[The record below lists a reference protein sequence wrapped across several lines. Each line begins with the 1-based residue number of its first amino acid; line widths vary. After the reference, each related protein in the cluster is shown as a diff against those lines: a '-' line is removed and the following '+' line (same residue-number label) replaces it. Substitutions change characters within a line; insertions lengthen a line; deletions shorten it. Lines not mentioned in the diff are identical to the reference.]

1 VLEGDG
7 EAVTINLLPVLGA
20 ALHEVQDAGII
31 PGRIT
36 LPDLE
41 RGGDPSEQIAALEAL
56 TGRDLPASLGQ
67 FTIYRGDDVSDAGP
81 TIAAARDALAL
92 FRKATVAVVIVT
104 VLLTVGAVLLGVRKR
119 RTLLQLAVGFSSTM
133 ILSAWLIDEVQQR
146 LPALV
151 EPEARDA
158 ARRIFRDFTY
168 GLLQF
173 TRTVAIVGLV
183 VAGALWLTRR
193 EAAQSAIAAVGDA
206 GRALRR
212 RPDAARVAILAAA
225 LVALF
230 LFGLSWLGVIITG
243 TILIAGLWTTRT
255 DPADADAAR
264 T

>member
-1 VLEGDG
+1 
-7 EAVTINLLPVLGA
+7 
-20 ALHEVQDAGII
+20 
-31 PGRIT
+31 
-36 LPDLE
+36 
-41 RGGDPSEQIAALEAL
+41 
-56 TGRDLPASLGQ
+56 
-67 FTIYRGDDVSDAGP
+67 
-81 TIAAARDALAL
+81 
-92 FRKATVAVVIVT
+92 
-104 VLLTVGAVLLGVRKR
+104 
-119 RTLLQLAVGFSSTM
+119 M